1 MRYIQEDHRPKEKK
15 DKKEKPRELPK
26 AGRYSVEDL
35 GRPKLKPMKGTN
47 KCLNLM
53 DIRIR

>member
-47 KCLNLM
+47 TSA
-53 DIRIR
+53 